1 MFFATKYPFQLLQTM
16 LMCPINLNSFM
27 FAVTPKRDDDVIKHH
42 LRATL
47 TKLEGEEALL
57 TLKDGQEIKWSKT
70 KLPANLTVGESFY
83 LVVFKEINTEK
94 QKKELAKTIL
104 EEILNEG

>member
-1 MFFATKYPFQLLQTM
+1 
-16 LMCPINLNSFM
+16 M
-27 FAVTPKRDDDVIKHH
+27 FAAAEKRNDKVIKHY

-47 TKLEGEEALL
+47 VRVEGELALLSLEG
-57 TLKDGQEIKWSKT
+57 KQQIKWPKD

-83 LVVFKEINTEK
+83 LVVSKEVNTEK

-104 EEILNEG
+104 EEILNED

>member
-1 MFFATKYPFQLLQTM
+1 
-16 LMCPINLNSFM
+16 M
-27 FAVTPKRDDDVIKHH
+27 FAVAEKRDSDIIKHH

-47 TKLEGEEALL
+47 TKLEDKEASL
-57 TLKDGQEIKWSKT
+57 TLEGGQKIKWPKD

-83 LVVFKEINTEK
+83 LVVSKEINTEK
-94 QKKELAKTIL
+94 QKKELARTIL